1 MDKEIAEEEEA
12 LLFLLP
18 SRRTGQKRKKK
29 HKSQDFGLETIFVQG
44 SNMKNIATSTETEKN

>member
-18 SRRTGQKRKKK
+18 RHRTGQKRKKK